1 MTLSFK
7 QMLDLPPVW
16 LAACLVLA
24 WAQTQ
29 ILPSFPS
36 LEISGWSFVA
46 VGVAFMVLAFR
57 AFQQARTT
65 VIPHQVPSRLI
76 THGVFRH
83 SRNPIYFADVMILV
97 GASLIMGSW
106 LGLLLVPVLVR
117 ILTKRFIEPEEVRL
131 KEKFSANYE
140 AWASRTRRWV

>member
-1 MTLSFK
+1 MNLSFK

-16 LAACLVLA
+16 LAGCLVLA
-24 WAQTQ
+24 WAQTW

-76 THGVFRH
+76 TPPFEKPDLFCGCDDPGGRYADYGV
-83 SRNPIYFADVMILV
+83 LV
-97 GASLIMGSW
+97 GAFVGPCF
-106 LGLLLVPVLVR
+106 G
-117 ILTKRFIEPEEVRL
+117 
-131 KEKFSANYE
+131 ANSDKKVY
-140 AWASRTRRWV
+140 RT